1 MRNLNPKRRDN
12 DDEKFPERRVTMTS
26 PAKSTRSYP
35 PDYVSAETLAHR
47 LDCSKSTV
55 AEYVRRGLLPKP
67 LKIGELVRW
76 HWANVEKFIAELENS
91 PAEADAADPYLDGID
106 RGATEKARH

>member
-1 MRNLNPKRRDN
+1 
-12 DDEKFPERRVTMTS
+12 MTS
-26 PAKSTRSYP
+26 PAKSRCNYP

-55 AEYVRRGLLPKP
+55 ADYVRRGLLPKP

-76 HWANVEKFIAELENS
+76 RWADVERFIDELE
-91 PAEADAADPYLDGID
+91 AEENPRADTDPYLVGIENA
-106 RGATEKARH
+106 ATEKTVH

>member
-1 MRNLNPKRRDN
+1 
-12 DDEKFPERRVTMTS
+12 MTT
-26 PAKSTRSYP
+26 PAKSRRNYP

-55 AEYVRRGLLPKP
+55 QDYVRRGLLPKP

-76 HWANVEKFIAELENS
+76 RWTDVERFINDLEAEGN
-91 PAEADAADPYLDGID
+91 PRADKADPYIVGIEN
-106 RGATEKARH
+106 ATTEKTLH

>member
-1 MRNLNPKRRDN
+1 MS
-12 DDEKFPERRVTMTS
+12 S

-35 PDYVSAETLAHR
+35 PDYVSADTLAHR

-76 HWANVEKFIAELENS
+76 RWTDVETCIAELENS
-91 PAEADAADPYLDGID
+91 PARADAADPYLDGINH
-106 RGATEKARH
+106 GPTAKARH